1 MNKRQA
7 KKKRKKEQQKQRMA
21 DLYAAIAELPAIARK
36 VGEGLR
42 EALDK
47 LSEALSE
54 INVVELC
61 KQIKEQRE
69 QEEQGEQDGA
79 QN

>member
-7 KKKRKKEQQKQRMA
+7 KKKRKKEQA
-21 DLYAAIAELPAIARK
+21 EYYAALEQLPEIAQRIS
-36 VGEGLR
+36 EGIK

-47 LSEALSE
+47 INEALS
-54 INVVELC
+54 
-61 KQIKEQRE
+61 QIDLTETLIRLKKTIEQYA
-69 QEEQGEQDGA
+69 EEEQDGA